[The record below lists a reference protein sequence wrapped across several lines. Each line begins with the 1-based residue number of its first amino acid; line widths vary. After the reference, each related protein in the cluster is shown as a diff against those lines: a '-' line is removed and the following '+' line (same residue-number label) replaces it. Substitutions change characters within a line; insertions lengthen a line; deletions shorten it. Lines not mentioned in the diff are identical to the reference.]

1 MGLGLKLDD
10 IEGAKEEL
18 AHLIDDNEV
27 VATTNDISNEDYTII
42 QGNTPAN
49 TVVHTESKR
58 DLSDMTKSSELI
70 EEMLISLCEVDLI
83 ETLTDK
89 IGDELSKY
97 KMKVTDE
104 NGVVEKV
111 VNPLKVPR
119 TLYIVAIIE
128 ELKIAGDQY
137 GWSMAQ
143 QDGMLYLFNGIYWV
157 RMEDSEIKNFI
168 ARAAVKLGYYSPADA
183 MTCGFE
189 DASFKQFMTSS
200 YLATPVINASVVLI
214 NLQNGTYEVTERGGV
229 LREHRKEDFITYC
242 LPFAYDATAT
252 AHLFTKY
259 LNRVLPDVSSQKVLQ
274 DFHGYIFT
282 KNLKLEKSL
291 ILFGGG
297 QNGKSVQYE
306 ITSALLGEHN
316 VSTKSLGDLVNN
328 DSGNDNR
335 AKLKDKLVNYGSEI
349 SSGNIYVDILKRLV
363 SGEPV
368 SAREKYK
375 TSFDL
380 RNNCKFIFNANK
392 LPANIE
398 HSEAYFRRFLIIP
411 YDQTIPDSEKD
422 PELHTKI
429 INNELPGVLNWALE
443 GLSRLLVNKKFSE
456 CTASKDAL
464 DLYKKESN
472 SVAMMVEDEGFVD
485 GRRADKDYRVP
496 TLSLYSIYRDYC
508 SESGLR
514 SLSKNNFSKELKS
527 LGFEPYRTGRERGF
541 VIVREAE

>member
-1 MGLGLKLDD
+1 
-10 IEGAKEEL
+10 
-18 AHLIDDNEV
+18 
-27 VATTNDISNEDYTII
+27 
-42 QGNTPAN
+42 
-49 TVVHTESKR
+49 
-58 DLSDMTKSSELI
+58 
-70 EEMLISLCEVDLI
+70 
-83 ETLTDK
+83 
-89 IGDELSKY
+89 
-97 KMKVTDE
+97 
-104 NGVVEKV
+104 
-111 VNPLKVPR
+111 VNPLKITR
-119 TLYIVAIIE
+119 ALYIVAIIE
-128 ELKIAGDQY
+128 ELKIAGDKH

-143 QDGMLYLFNGIYWV
+143 QNGILYLFNGVYWV

-168 ARAAVKLGYYSPADA
+168 AKAAVKMGYYSPADA

-189 DASFKQFMTSS
+189 DAAFKQFMTSS
-200 YLATPVINASVVLI
+200 YLPTPVSNTSVVLI
-214 NLQNGTYEVTERGGV
+214 NLQNGTYEVTEKGGR
-229 LREHRKEDFITYC
+229 LREHRKEDFITYS
-242 LPFAYDATAT
+242 LPFEYDPTAT
-252 AHLFTKY
+252 APLFSKY
-259 LNRVLPDVSSQKVLQ
+259 LNRVLPDISSQQVLQ

-306 ITSALLGEHN
+306 VTSALLGEHN

-349 SSGNIYVDILKRLV
+349 SSGNMDVDMFKRLV

-392 LPANIE
+392 LPSNIE
-398 HSEAYFRRFLIIP
+398 HTEAYFRRFLIIP
-411 YDQTIPDSEKD
+411 YEQTIPDSEKD

-443 GLSRLLVNKKFSE
+443 GLNRLLVNKKFSE
-456 CTASKDAL
+456 CNASKDAL
-464 DLYKKESN
+464 NLYKKESN
-472 SVAMMVEDEGFVD
+472 SVAMMVEDEGFID
-485 GRRADKDYRVP
+485 GRGADKDYCVP
-496 TLSLYSIYRDYC
+496 TASLYSIYRDYC
-508 SESGLR
+508 MESGLR
-514 SLSKNNFSKELKS
+514 PLSKNNFSKELKL